1 MYVSNKVIKAFVMK
15 TGGLNFMC
23 KATNSVKRDKIEQQK
38 QISLKT
44 ALNTFWI
51 PQQVSRMRK

>member
-1 MYVSNKVIKAFVMK
+1 
-15 TGGLNFMC
+15 MC